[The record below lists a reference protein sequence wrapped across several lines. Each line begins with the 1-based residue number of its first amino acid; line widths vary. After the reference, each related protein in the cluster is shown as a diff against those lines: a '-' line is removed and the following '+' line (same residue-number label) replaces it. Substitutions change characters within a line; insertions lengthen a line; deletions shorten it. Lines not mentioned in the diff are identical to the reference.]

1 MIAVGVPEISPVEV
15 SKKRPAGRFAEI
27 PQVTTSP
34 PLAVGVDAV
43 IAMSLVR
50 VNGFPLYAIDE
61 GMTSLTT
68 TVTVVEELPPVFVAV
83 IV

>member
-43 IAMSLVR
+43 IAMSLVS